1 MRRSRSRVIVCRCST
16 RACSSA
22 WIITSWDINGRE
34 GQKIPWFSVWLPL
47 PLRLANANATVE
59 IVHDTAQM
67 LDQASLLVANSRNDA
82 VKADVMFWALRQWR
96 ERPLVRTDLLAQAHD
111 LVDTRR

>member
-1 MRRSRSRVIVCRCST
+1 MARDRQNF
-16 RACSSA
+16 
-22 WIITSWDINGRE
+22 SWDINGRE
-34 GQKIPWFSVWLPL
+34 GQKISWFSVWLPL
-47 PLRLANANATVE
+47 TLRLANANATVE

-67 LDQASLLVANSRNDA
+67 LDQAGLLVANSRNDA

-96 ERPLVRTDLLAQAHD
+96 ERPLVRTDLPAQAHD